1 MHVPRRCEPMEGVTD
16 TPTPGMLAAGLH
28 AADTVFR
35 RQCGA
40 RTMREVDLAEST
52 SRGMELDVST
62 ALLALVALAAS
73 YRDDLTTT
81 PDDRRKTE
89 VILSDVGLTLGQ
101 IAQVTG
107 RKY

>member
-1 MHVPRRCEPMEGVTD
+1 M
-16 TPTPGMLAAGLH
+16 
-28 AADTVFR
+28 
-35 RQCGA
+35 
-40 RTMREVDLAEST
+40 AEST

-107 RKY
+107 RKYETVKTTIRRARAGATHRAAGPETHSQREE